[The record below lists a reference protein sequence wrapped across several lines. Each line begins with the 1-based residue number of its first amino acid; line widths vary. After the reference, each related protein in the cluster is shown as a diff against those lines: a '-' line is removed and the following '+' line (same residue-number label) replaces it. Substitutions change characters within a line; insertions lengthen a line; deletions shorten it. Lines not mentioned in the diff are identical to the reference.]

1 MNDFVIWA
9 AGYYEGFCVIGNPK
23 GFAKQFL
30 LLDGVPLLE
39 QWPEDVVCKMS
50 PKYPKDIKLA
60 DNLYGCGYTIVSGRL
75 RERIPA
81 PEGGR
86 QIEFLPVTILNHKER
101 VASKDYYIL
110 NPVGSVDCIDIEKS
124 GVVWNAI
131 DNKIISTF
139 AQLVL
144 KDEAIPPG
152 AAVFRPTYRTRT
164 ILARRSLADQLSADG
179 FSGLYFTE
187 PAAFQG

>member
-9 AGYYEGFCVIGNPK
+9 AGYYEGFCVVENPD

-30 LLDGVPLLE
+30 LMKGVPLLG
-39 QWPEDVVCKMS
+39 QWPENVVCQMS
-50 PKYPKDIKLA
+50 AQYPKDIQLA
-60 DNLYGCGYTIVSGRL
+60 DNLFGSDYPLVSGRL
-75 RERIPA
+75 KERIVA
-81 PEGGR
+81 ANDGS

-101 VASKDYYIL
+101 VASKDYYLL
-110 NPVGSVDCIDIEKS
+110 NPVGSLDCIDIEKS

-131 DNKIISTF
+131 NNKVISAF

-144 KDEAIPPG
+144 REDTIPPG
-152 AAVFRPTYRTRT
+152 VAVFRPTYRTMT
-164 ILARRSLADQLSADG
+164 ILARRSLTDQLSVDG

-187 PAAFQG
+187 PAAFRG